1 MNVTSTC
8 RAHSEMK
15 ILLSKGMICGV
26 LEMFFEK
33 NVVTL
38 TAQCVIKKEYKTR
51 FCGTGDEILSHL
63 FDICVTTWCLIGTF
77 CAASLIQ
84 QIKCFSAYV
93 VTYSCT
99 PNILH
104 NGNTFTIKPSYS
116 QQIIEYND
124 MITHT
129 FFKWCYCDPH
139 TDCTERGM

>member
-51 FCGTGDEILSHL
+51 FCGTGDEILSHS
-63 FDICVTTWCLIGTF
+63 FDICVTT
-77 CAASLIQ
+77 
-84 QIKCFSAYV
+84 
-93 VTYSCT
+93 
-99 PNILH
+99 
-104 NGNTFTIKPSYS
+104 
-116 QQIIEYND
+116 
-124 MITHT
+124 
-129 FFKWCYCDPH
+129 
-139 TDCTERGM
+139 